1 MYIYIQ
7 GDSAS
12 VAKLKILS
20 SEMVGHESRRLLL
33 QLGMRA
39 WPAISERGHD
49 GRGRSEF

>member
-12 VAKLKILS
+12 VAKLNILS
-20 SEMVGHESRRLLL
+20 SERVGRESRRLLL
-33 QLGMRA
+33 QLEMQA
-39 WPAISERGHD
+39 WPAISDCGQD